1 MLLVRNPQGYFL
13 SLRVSGVEGQHS
25 RYMHLPSA
33 LALPGEND
41 TQTLDR
47 AVRDDL
53 GVFLQTQEALQ
64 IGYDSEYQ
72 PGEGVL
78 TQVLY
83 MLKIPT
89 EYINL
94 TLGAGFESFTWRAPG
109 EMRDF
114 EPATQVLVQTA
125 LDFYVPQEF
134 SATSS

>member
-1 MLLVRNPQGYFL
+1 M
-13 SLRVSGVEGQHS
+13 SLRAAAAVEQGS
-25 RYMHLPSA
+25 RYMQLPSA
-33 LALPGEND
+33 LALSSESD
-41 TQTLDR
+41 IQTLDR

-89 EYINL
+89 EYINV
-94 TLGAGFESFTWRAPG
+94 TLGASFESFAWRAPR

-134 SATSS
+134 PAAFN